1 MRRTRM
7 QRLSFARP
15 FSLAGIA
22 ESLPAGTYDIESEE
36 ERLEGISFETYR
48 RIGTVIH
55 LPAAPGPT
63 TRLVA
68 IDHDDLQKA
77 LENDAG

>member
-1 MRRTRM
+1 MTRTRM
-7 QRLSFARP
+7 QRLSFARSFLLP
-15 FSLAGIA
+15 GIP

-68 IDHDDLQKA
+68 IDHEDLQKA
-77 LENDAG
+77 LENDAR